1 MALGKLKKVGNI
13 NPKLNS
19 SEAYWFIK
27 AQSESGGEEYW
38 LVTARERKRFKDRAA
53 KNPEDQTQD
62 LRRGRFFI
70 VANDA
75 PKPNAKD
82 SYYSL
87 VVHTEDG
94 PEAWM
99 LSDYD
104 LERLRVRTERNAED
118 IEANKEGWL
127 ADLLD

>member
-1 MALGKLKKVGNI
+1 MALGKLKKIGNL
-13 NPKLNS
+13 NPRLNS
-19 SEAYWFIK
+19 AESYWFIK
-27 AQSESGGEEYW
+27 VQSQSGGEEYW
-38 LVTARERKRFKDRAA
+38 LVTARERARFRDRAA
-53 KNPEDQTQD
+53 KNPEDQTRD

-70 VANDA
+70 VANEA
-75 PKPNAKD
+75 PKPNARD

-87 VVHTEDG
+87 VIHDG
-94 PEAWM
+94 PQPEAWM

-104 LERLRVRTERNAED
+104 LERIRRRTEANQED

>member
-1 MALGKLKKVGNI
+1 MALGKLKQVGNI

-19 SEAYWFIK
+19 SESYWFIK
-27 AQSESGGEEYW
+27 VQSDYGQEEYW
-38 LVTARERKRFKDRAA
+38 LLTDRERTRFRDRAA
-53 KNPEDQTQD
+53 KNPEDITRD

-70 VANDA
+70 AANA
-75 PKPNAKD
+75 EPKPNAKD
-82 SYYSL
+82 SYYTL
-87 VVHTEDG
+87 TVHHEKQ

-104 LERLRVRTERNAED
+104 LERIRQRVEANAED
-118 IEANKEGWL
+118 IEANREKWL

>member
-1 MALGKLKKVGNI
+1 MPLGKLKKVGNI

-19 SEAYWFIK
+19 SEAYWYMK
-27 AQSESGGEEYW
+27 VQSASGGEEHW
-38 LVTARERKRFKDRAA
+38 LVTDRERKRFQDRAT
-53 KNPEDQTQD
+53 KNPEDQTRD
-62 LRRGRFFI
+62 LRRGRFFV
-70 VANDA
+70 VANEE
-75 PKPNAKD
+75 PKPNARE

-87 VVHTEDG
+87 IAHTSEG

-104 LERLRVRTERNAED
+104 LERIRRRVEANAED

>member
-1 MALGKLKKVGNI
+1 MSLGKLKKVGNI

-19 SEAYWFIK
+19 SESYEFIK
-27 AQSESGGEEYW
+27 VQSASGGEEHW
-38 LVTARERKRFKDRAA
+38 LVTERERGRFKDRAT

-87 VVHTEDG
+87 VVHTVEG

-104 LERLRVRTERNAED
+104 LERLRVRTERNSED
-118 IEANKEGWL
+118 IEENKEGWL
-127 ADLLD
+127 ADLFD